1 MQPNKDFLKMVKIV
15 YCMLCIFYHNFK
27 KWGTSLVVLWI
38 RIYLP
43 MQGQGFDPWSRKI
56 PHAMEATKPML

>member
-1 MQPNKDFLKMVKIV
+1 MQPNKYFLKVVKIV

-43 MQGQGFDPWSRKI
+43 MQGTRV
-56 PHAMEATKPML
+56 